1 MKKRI
6 SKLVIGLVL
15 VFSLV
20 TYPVF
25 ATASENQTQKVTLTP
40 VKVLKW
46 VGKAGMYVIKTPVK
60 ICKNKIVKKTVV
72 KLLKCYAYY

>member
-1 MKKRI
+1 MEEQIMKKRI
-6 SKLVIGLVL
+6 RLMINLVIG
-15 VFSLV
+15 FR
-20 TYPVF
+20 
-25 ATASENQTQKVTLTP
+25 LTP
-40 VKVLKW
+40 VKILKW